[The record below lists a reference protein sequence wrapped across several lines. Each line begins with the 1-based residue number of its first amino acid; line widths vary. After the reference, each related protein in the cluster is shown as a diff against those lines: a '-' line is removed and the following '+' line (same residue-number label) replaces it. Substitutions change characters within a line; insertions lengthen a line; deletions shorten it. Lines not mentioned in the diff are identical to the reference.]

1 MGKKRKQ
8 HDKGVIQM
16 PIPKWDPKIVLLLT
30 RQPALDAKEQPGLP
44 SMGSGQ
50 KYFTGM

>member
-1 MGKKRKQ
+1 
-8 HDKGVIQM
+8 M
-16 PIPKWDPKIVLLLT
+16 PIPKWDPKIALLLT

-44 SMGSGQ
+44 SMGAGQ